1 MKKIFLY
8 FTLLVIHNSQA
19 QLFQPEFEFTLYISN
34 IKGLIDSINLGFD
47 LRKKEELI
55 DKNWGELDIS
65 NKLINS
71 SLDLRETFDFF
82 NSYQTKRRVIYY
94 NCKLNDIFLPPPGTP
109 SISHIGFYSNSYP
122 VTIKWDKSKFSND
135 SCRFMS
141 FITRINWGTFDFFEP
156 WQLPKVEAYL
166 ADVDSLVLTKE
177 YLEQSN
183 YAWWA
188 RRNYYEVP
196 LVDSTKGTF
205 YMIYLGITGKPLTI
219 LLDNEEIN
227 FHNKFEISPNPT
239 TNTIKINA
247 PENGK
252 ISIFSLA
259 GIALLESPV
268 NNGENNNLDISQIS
282 SGCYIFRF
290 IGKSG
295 RSLTKKL
302 IKVN

>member
-1 MKKIFLY
+1 MKNLTLAIFILN
-8 FTLLVIHNSQA
+8 FTKVFSQNSI
-19 QLFQPEFEFTLYISN
+19 PEFEFQLVIENNLMHS
-34 IKGLIDSINLGFD
+34 DSIELGY
-47 LRKKEELI
+47 
-55 DKNWGELDIS
+55 DKNADAIIDLKFGELDIS
-65 NKLINS
+65 KTPIRNTLDIRYSFDITSDFHLKRSIN
-71 SLDLRETFDFF
+71 
-82 NSYQTKRRVIYY
+82 IY
-94 NCKLNDIFLPPPGTP
+94 NCAEINPFLPPPGYP
-109 SISHIGFYSNSYP
+109 SGSLIGFYSNSYP

-135 SCRFMS
+135 SCRLMS

-196 LVDSTKGTF
+196 LVDSTKGIF

-227 FHNKFEISPNPT
+227 FYNKFEISPNPS

-247 PENGK
+247 PENGN

-259 GIALLESPV
+259 GTALLKSKV
-268 NNGENNNLDISQIS
+268 NLGTNQYIDISQIS
-282 SGCYIFRF
+282 SGCYILKFK
-290 IGKSG
+290 GKSG